1 VVGRLDDFFAGEIE
15 HAAVKRLQ
23 TDADL
28 LLSDGS
34 GHGKGM
40 ERVSGVP
47 AAMLRNAW
55 SSWIV
60 EVR

>member
-1 VVGRLDDFFAGEIE
+1 
-15 HAAVKRLQ
+15 
-23 TDADL
+23 
-28 LLSDGS
+28 
-34 GHGKGM
+34 M